1 LGTYKVR
8 AGINGSDVGNRVIFR
23 LSMTVVI
30 CLCTAIIISTSLR
43 YALSFPVFSGTGRR
57 KANLPPPTF
66 SGWCSRYGNPRV
78 YKLGDQIGSEK
89 PKEYTN
95 DGACA
100 SVDVGIYIE
109 FKNEFTSNEC
119 DDEETEVGVLDSVVQ
134 GHTLPNS
141 KEDMILDRRSF
152 CVIVYVKEDTG
163 AETNKKCR
171 SRLDRHRH

>member
-1 LGTYKVR
+1 M
-8 AGINGSDVGNRVIFR
+8 IFR
-23 LSMTVVI
+23 LSVTVVV

-66 SGWCSRYGNPRV
+66 SGWCGRYGNPRV

-100 SVDVGIYIE
+100 FVEVGIYVE
-109 FKNEFTSNEC
+109 FKDEFSNNKC
-119 DDEETEVGVLDSVVQ
+119 DDEETKVGVLDSVVQ

-141 KEDMILDRRSF
+141 KENMILDCGSF
-152 CVIVYVKEDTG
+152 CVVEYVKENAG
-163 AETNKKCR
+163 AEANKKCR